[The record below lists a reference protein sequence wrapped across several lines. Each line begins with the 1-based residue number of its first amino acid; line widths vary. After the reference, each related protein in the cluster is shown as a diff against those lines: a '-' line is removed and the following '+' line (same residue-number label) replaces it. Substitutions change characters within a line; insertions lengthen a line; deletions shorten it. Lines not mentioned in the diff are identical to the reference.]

1 MTIRRTLQGWY
12 RFLWV
17 ALLMV
22 GALGRGW
29 QDTGYNHAFRIGVI
43 SVLLAS
49 TLLLFASGF
58 RCPRCRRT
66 LVHKAPA
73 ILMQGGSCFCPN
85 CGVSMDAPRESPDN
99 LRK

>member
-1 MTIRRTLQGWY
+1 
-12 RFLWV
+12 
-17 ALLMV
+17 MV
-22 GALGRGW
+22 GALGRAW

-49 TLLLFASGF
+49 ALLLFAFGF

-73 ILMQGGSCFCPN
+73 ILMQGGTSFCPN
-85 CGVSMDAPRESPDN
+85 CGVSCIRPGSKSRSDPAVALSDPAAG
-99 LRK
+99 K